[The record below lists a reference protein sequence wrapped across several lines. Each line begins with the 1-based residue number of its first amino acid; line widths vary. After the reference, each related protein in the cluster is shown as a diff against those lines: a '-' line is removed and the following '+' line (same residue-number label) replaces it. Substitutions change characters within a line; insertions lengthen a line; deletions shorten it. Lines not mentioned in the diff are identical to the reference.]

1 MSSANLHQTLG
12 TDPGQPAQGLST
24 AVANTASFVI
34 FQLDSASYPITA
46 NTAGTFRVYDP
57 ANPTVNDGVR
67 LATRCYVD
75 VTHNILYILRPTPG
89 SEIAIADGTPL
100 DVSCPLQNKDGGT
113 VTLYWKG
120 TFSKSSRGYR
130 FVFGPPYPQI
140 LVIPAS

>member
-1 MSSANLHQTLG
+1 MSSANLHPTLSA
-12 TDPGQPAQGLST
+12 DPGRPAQGPSM
-24 AVANTASFVI
+24 AVANLASFVM

-75 VTHNILYILRPTPG
+75 VTHNILYVLRQAPG
-89 SEIAIADGTPL
+89 ADLAIADGTPL
-100 DVSCPLQNKDGGT
+100 DVSCPLQNQDGGM

-130 FVFGPPYPQI
+130 FVFGPPYPQVQ
-140 LVIPAS
+140 VIPAS